1 MPLTLG
7 LRPWLFLCLDLF
19 VSPLVSAPGKSGALA
34 GWYLD
39 GDENRL
45 AHGQQLVVNSEDPI
59 EKEPRTE
66 TQSQRHIERSGEGAG
81 SQGDHVGR
89 CLLAPED
96 SSSR

>member
-59 EKEPRTE
+59 E
-66 TQSQRHIERSGEGAG
+66 
-81 SQGDHVGR
+81 D
-89 CLLAPED
+89 
-96 SSSR
+96 